1 MMPRPLAL
9 SRNRIAMQNAPAN
22 ELLLYSAI
30 HAIVPW
36 PCFLVAKEMIFWC
49 YSGTP
54 GRESWDVL
62 IPVVIAFALFWIAL
76 LWSVAG
82 LATLNWALLT
92 IRPVRRFPE
101 VAYLCISNAISLVV
115 FIVSC
120 SHLHSQHA
128 GEWSPFPYAFACV
141 SAIFIGCDVFA
152 TLPIKSDLVESDSSQ

>member
-1 MMPRPLAL
+1 
-9 SRNRIAMQNAPAN
+9 MQNTPAI

-49 YSGTP
+49 YSGTS
-54 GRESWDVL
+54 GRESCDFL

-92 IRPVRRFPE
+92 IRPVCRFPE
-101 VAYLCISNAISLVV
+101 VAYLCISTAISLVV
-115 FIVSC
+115 FVVSC
-120 SHLHSQHA
+120 WHLHSRHA
-128 GEWSPFPYAFACV
+128 GEWSPFPYAVACV
-141 SAIFIGCDVFA
+141 SAIFIGCNLFA
-152 TLPIKSDLVESDSSQ
+152 TLPVQNEVVESDSSQ